1 MKRSVRQLN
10 IRMWMREKKYGF
22 ICIYM
27 VFRAT
32 GLEEK
37 ICIEKSSPPPGLSTP
52 TLIIYRS
59 GKGEESTDEKRESC
73 PKSSS

>member
-37 ICIEKSSPPPGLSTP
+37 ICIEKSSPPP
-52 TLIIYRS
+52 RS
-59 GKGEESTDEKRESC
+59 EHPNIDNL
-73 PKSSS
+73 

>member
-1 MKRSVRQLN
+1 MQMKRAVRQLN

-37 ICIEKSSPPPGLSTP
+37 ICIGKSRPPQV
-52 TLIIYRS
+52 
-59 GKGEESTDEKRESC
+59 
-73 PKSSS
+73 